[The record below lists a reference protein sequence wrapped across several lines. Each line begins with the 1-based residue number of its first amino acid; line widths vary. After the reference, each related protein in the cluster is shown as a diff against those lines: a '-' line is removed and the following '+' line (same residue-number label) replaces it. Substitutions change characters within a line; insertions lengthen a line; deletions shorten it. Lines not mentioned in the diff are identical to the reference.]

1 MSLAATLASARRRLA
16 AAGVEDAGLEAEVL
30 LRHTLGWSREQ
41 LLARLEEEPP
51 PEPLCR
57 FEEFLARRL
66 AHEPVAYITGH
77 REFFGLDFEVTPAT
91 LVPRPETELLVE
103 AAIEVAKPRGRI
115 RRGPV
120 IADVGTGCGAIA
132 VALALNVPR
141 SDVYAVDT
149 SAEALAVAER
159 NAERHG
165 VASRILFYRGDLL
178 SPLPEFA
185 DVLVANLPYV
195 PTSEWERLPPELREH
210 EPRTALD
217 GGPDGLDVIRRFLGE
232 APRYLR
238 PRGCV
243 CLEFGFGQAGAVK
256 DAARRHFPGHALEV
270 RRDLA
275 GVERVLLISPRE

>member
-1 MSLAATLASARRRLA
+1 VSLAATLASARRRLA
-16 AAGVEDAGLEAEVL
+16 QAGIEDAGLEAEVL
-30 LRHTLGWSREQ
+30 LRHALSWSREQ
-41 LLARLEEEPP
+41 LLARLDEEAPQEA
-51 PEPLCR
+51 LCR
-57 FEEFLARRL
+57 FEGFLARRL
-66 AHEPVAYITGH
+66 AREPAAYITGH

-120 IADVGTGCGAIA
+120 LADIGTGCGAIA

-141 SDVYAVDT
+141 ADVYAVDT
-149 SAEALAVAER
+149 SPEALAVAER

-165 VASRILFYRGDLL
+165 VASRVLFYRGDLL
-178 SPLPEFA
+178 APLPEFA

-195 PTSEWERLPPELREH
+195 PTAEWERLPPELRDH

-217 GGPDGLDVIRRFLGE
+217 GGADGLDVIRDFLAE
-232 APRYLR
+232 APRFLR

-243 CLEFGFGQAGAVK
+243 CLEFGFGQAQAVK
-256 DAARRHFPGHALEV
+256 DIARRHFPGHTLEV

-275 GVERVLLISPRE
+275 GIERVLVVSPRD